1 MTQTEAKD
9 KQDIVKGAGI
19 NFLGFII
26 RLSSRLPFILLVMA
40 LFGKELYGRYIF
52 IITTVELGAALAV
65 FGFKR
70 SLFKFVQD
78 KEYSEGY
85 TVEEVIVAA
94 LICSFTVGL
103 LMIGLITVSADQLAD
118 WFDYPEMVPGL
129 LMLVPIILIISAVD
143 IILAGTRIS
152 RKMKYEMIAR
162 SFVEPYVLL
171 FSMLGFYFMGFGGTG
186 LLMAYSLS
194 IFAAFLTALWGC
206 ARLFSLRNFLS
217 ARPGFSMI
225 CRISKFS
232 APTAFHDLAL
242 LVFMRMDV
250 FTVKFFF
257 AEGILGIYNVAQQIT
272 TSVEKIYQSF
282 YPILAPVMAKNL
294 VEKDYAVVER
304 QMVMVSRWTL
314 MVQCLLV
321 VVAVFYGEV
330 FMGLIAGGDTDAA
343 LLASSGVILV
353 FLMIGETVNGGFGM
367 TDMPILYRFP
377 IFNPIIS
384 VVMVPLY
391 VIIAA
396 VFVKTLDLG
405 VEGIAMALCAIYI
418 LMNLVRVITVRR
430 LMGINMVQMSLLKVV
445 LAAFGCTVLFKILT
459 LYSPLDLLNG
469 QGIAVGV
476 PVLMIVYL
484 VSVLSF
490 CLTRND
496 KTKLFS
502 KLGWKQKT
510 NSL

>member
-1 MTQTEAKD
+1 MTPSEDKD
-9 KQDIVKGAGI
+9 KKDIVKGAGV

-70 SLFKFVQD
+70 SLFKFIQD
-78 KEYSEGY
+78 KNYSEGH
-85 TVEEVIVAA
+85 TSEEIIVAA
-94 LICSFTVGL
+94 LLCSFMVGV
-103 LMIGLITVSADQLAD
+103 LMIGVIALSSGQLAI

-129 LMLVPIILIISAVD
+129 RKLAPIILIISMVD
-143 IILAGTRIS
+143 ILLAGTRFS
-152 RKMKYEMIAR
+152 RSMKYEMIGR

-171 FSMLGFYFMGFGGTG
+171 FSMLAFYFLDFGEQG
-186 LLMAYSLS
+186 LLMAYGMS
-194 IFAAFLTALWGC
+194 IFAALLTAFWGC
-206 ARLFSLRNFLS
+206 ARLFSLKNFLA
-217 ARPGFSMI
+217 ARPRFSLLCNMS
-225 CRISKFS
+225 RFS

-242 LVFMRMDV
+242 LIFMRMDV

-294 VEKDYAVVER
+294 VEKDYSVVER

-321 VVAVFYGEV
+321 VIAIFYGEA
-330 FMGLIAGGDTDAA
+330 FMGLIAGEETEKA
-343 LLASSGVILV
+343 LLVSSGIVLV

-367 TDMPILYRFP
+367 ADMPILYRYP
-377 IFNPIIS
+377 IFNPVIS
-384 VVMVPLY
+384 VIMVPLY

-396 VFVKTLDLG
+396 VFVRVFNFG
-405 VEGIAMALCAIYI
+405 VEGIAMALCSIYF
-418 LMNLVRVITVRR
+418 LMNLARVIMVRR
-430 LMGINMVQMSLLKVV
+430 LMGINMLQVSLLKVI
-445 LAAFGCTVLFKILT
+445 LATVGCTVLFKLILIS
-459 LYSPLDLLNG
+459 LPLDVLYGTGSVIGIPLL
-469 QGIAVGV
+469 ITIYAVS
-476 PVLMIVYL
+476 IFT
-484 VSVLSF
+484 F
-490 CLTRND
+490 CMTAND
-496 KTKLFS
+496 KIKFFARLAR
-502 KLGWKQKT
+502 KG
-510 NSL
+510 

>member
-1 MTQTEAKD
+1 MTLREDKD
-9 KQDIVKGAGI
+9 KKDIVKGAGI

-70 SLFKFVQD
+70 SLFKFVHD
-78 KEYSEGY
+78 KEYSGDH

-103 LMIGLITVSADQLAD
+103 LMIVGIRLSADQMAV
-118 WFDYPEMVPGL
+118 WFDYPEMVQGL
-129 LMLVPIILIISAVD
+129 INLVPIIIIISSVE

-152 RKMKYEMIAR
+152 RNMKYEMIAR

-171 FSMLGFYFMGFGGTG
+171 FSMLAFYYMDFGETG
-186 LLMAYSLS
+186 LLMAYAMS
-194 IFAAFLTALWGC
+194 IFAAFFTALWGC
-206 ARLFSLRNFLS
+206 ARLFSFRNFLA

-225 CRISKFS
+225 RRISKFS

-282 YPILAPVMAKNL
+282 YPILAPVMATNL
-294 VEKDYAVVER
+294 VEKDYKVVER

-321 VVAVFYGEV
+321 VIAVFYGEAL
-330 FMGLIAGGDTDAA
+330 MELIAGSDTDQA
-343 LLASSGVILV
+343 LLVSSGVILV

-384 VVMVPLY
+384 VIMVPLY
-391 VIIAA
+391 IVIAA
-396 VFVKTLDLG
+396 VFVNVLDLG
-405 VEGIAMALCAIYI
+405 VEGVAMALCAIYF

-430 LMGINMVQMSLLKVV
+430 LMGIDMLQMRLLKVV
-445 LAAFGCTVLFKILT
+445 VAAVFSTIIFQMLSQ
-459 LYSPLDLLNG
+459 YSPVDLLIG
-469 QGIAVGV
+469 QGIAAGIPLLIIIYV
-476 PVLMIVYL
+476 M
-484 VSVLSF
+484 SVFSF
-490 CLTRND
+490 CLTKDD
-496 KTKLFS
+496 KTTIFIKL
-502 KLGWKQKT
+502 KLARK
-510 NSL
+510 

>member
-1 MTQTEAKD
+1 MTPSEDKD
-9 KQDIVKGAGI
+9 KKDIVKGAGV

-70 SLFKFVQD
+70 SLFKFIQD
-78 KEYSEGY
+78 KDSSDGH
-85 TVEEVIVAA
+85 TQEEVIVAA
-94 LICSFTVGL
+94 LLCSFIVGL
-103 LMIGLITVSADQLAD
+103 LMIGLITISSGHMAA

-129 LMLVPIILIISAVD
+129 RKLVPIILVISTVD
-143 IILAGTRIS
+143 ILLAGTRFS
-152 RKMKYEMIAR
+152 RSMKYEMIGR

-171 FSMLGFYFMGFGGTG
+171 FSMLAFYFLDFGEAG
-186 LLMAYSLS
+186 LLMAYTAS
-194 IFAAFLTALWGC
+194 IFAALLTALWGS
-206 ARLFSLRNFLS
+206 ARLFSLRNFLA
-217 ARPGFSMI
+217 ARPRFSLM
-225 CRISKFS
+225 CNMARFS

-294 VEKDYAVVER
+294 VDKDYSVVER
-304 QMVMVSRWTL
+304 QMVMISRWTL

-321 VVAVFYGEV
+321 VIAVFYGEA
-330 FMGLIAGGDTDAA
+330 FMGLIAGEDTDKA
-343 LLASSGVILV
+343 LLVSSGIVLI

-367 TDMPILYRFP
+367 TDMPILYRYP
-377 IFNPIIS
+377 IFNPVIS
-384 VVMVPLY
+384 VIMIPIY
-391 VIIAA
+391 VVIAA
-396 VFVKTLDLG
+396 VFVKVLDFG
-405 VEGIAMALCAIYI
+405 VEGIAMALCSIYI

-430 LMGINMVQMSLLKVV
+430 LMGINMMQMSLLKVV
-445 LAAFGCTVLFKILT
+445 LAAVGCSLLFKLLSAVLPVDI
-459 LYSPLDLLNG
+459 LNG
-469 QGIAVGV
+469 IGSAIGV
-476 PVLMIVYL
+476 PLLMVIYIL
-484 VSVLSF
+484 SIFSF
-490 CLTRND
+490 CMTKND
-496 KTKLFS
+496 KAKFYA
-502 KLGWKQKT
+502 KLGRKG
-510 NSL
+510 